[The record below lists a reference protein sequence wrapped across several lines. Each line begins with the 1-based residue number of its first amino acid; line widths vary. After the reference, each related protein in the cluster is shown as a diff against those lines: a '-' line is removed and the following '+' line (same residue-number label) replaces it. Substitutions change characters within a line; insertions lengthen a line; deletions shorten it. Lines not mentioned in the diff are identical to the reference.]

1 MPDGSRAGRGRL
13 VVLYVALVGFWGSTF
28 LWVEIALDSTG
39 PFVISAVRLM
49 VGALVVLVFI
59 WHGGGGRRAEH
70 SWAALRPWAGRGM
83 LLALL
88 AAAAPGVLLAFA
100 QQEIS
105 SGTAS
110 IVNATAP
117 LWTVVI
123 AFALVRGR
131 REGRVGG
138 ARLAGLLVGLVGVGV
153 LVGEAPSASELKG
166 ELFVVAVAFIY
177 STGGV
182 YAQRRFALA
191 PPYAAAL
198 FCTAGAALY
207 SLPFGVA
214 GLVQDPPTAGDLAA
228 IVALGVLSSG
238 LAYVIYFEL
247 IRELG
252 ATRALTV
259 TYLQPVVAILLG
271 VIVLG
276 EAIRALH
283 LVGLALILLGVAAV
297 NGQLPRRPIAAV
309 PAVPAGD
316 PPRIE
321 EEPCPAPR

>member
-1 MPDGSRAGRGRL
+1 MPAGRPAPGDHPLRGP
-13 VVLYVALVGFWGSTF
+13 VGFWGSTF
-28 LWVEIALDSTG
+28 LWVAIALESTG
-39 PFVISAVRLM
+39 PFVISALRLLA
-49 VGALVVLVFI
+49 GAVVVLLFI
-59 WHGGGGRRAEH
+59 GLGGARLRAEH
-70 SWAALRPWAGRGM
+70 SWAALRPWAARGM

-88 AAAAPGVLLAFA
+88 SAAAPGVLLGFA
-100 QQEIS
+100 QKEIS

-123 AFALVRGR
+123 GFIAVRGR
-131 REGRVGG
+131 KAGRVGG
-138 ARLAGLLVGLVGVGV
+138 LDLAGLLVGLLGVGV

-166 ELFVVAVAFIY
+166 ELYVVAVAFVY
-177 STGGV
+177 SMGGV
-182 YAQRRFALA
+182 YAQKRFSRA
-191 PPYAAAL
+191 PAYAAAL

-214 GLVQDPPTAGDLAA
+214 GFLRDPPTTGGLAA

-271 VIVLG
+271 VVVLG
-276 EAIRALH
+276 EGLRALH

-297 NGQLPRRPIAAV
+297 NGQLPRRFAAV
-309 PAVPAGD
+309 PPVVPA
-316 PPRIE
+316 PEPRKIE
-321 EEPCPAPR
+321 EQPCPPAR

>member
-1 MPDGSRAGRGRL
+1 MPDAFHTGRL
-13 VVLYVALVGFWGSTF
+13 RLAVLYVGLVAFWGSTF

-49 VGALVVLVFI
+49 VGALVVLLFI
-59 WHGGGGRRAEH
+59 WLGGAARRAEH

-83 LLALL
+83 LLAFLS
-88 AAAAPGVLLAFA
+88 AAAPGVLLGFA

-117 LWTVVI
+117 LWTVAI
-123 AFALVRGR
+123 GFALVRGR

-138 ARLAGLLVGLVGVGV
+138 VALAGLLVGVVGVGV
-153 LVGEAPSASELKG
+153 LVGQAPTASELKG
-166 ELFVVAVAFIY
+166 ELYVVVVAIVY
-177 STGGV
+177 SMGGV
-182 YAQRRFALA
+182 FAQRRFAAA

-207 SLPFGVA
+207 SLPFGIG
-214 GLVQDPPTAGDLAA
+214 GLFQDPPTAGDLAA
-228 IVALGVLSSG
+228 IVALGAMSSG

-252 ATRALTV
+252 ATRTLTV

-276 EAIRALH
+276 ESLRAAH
-283 LVGLALILLGVAAV
+283 LAGLALILLGVAAV
-297 NGQLPRRPIAAV
+297 NGQLPRRAAAAL
-309 PAVPAGD
+309 PAVPEVD